1 MDLAVG
7 QIYGEKY
14 RIVRLLGQGSMGA
27 VYEGENVRI
36 RRKVAIKTLH
46 AGVAEKGDTLQRFE
60 REAQA
65 AGRIGSKHI
74 VEVLD
79 MGDLP
84 DGSRFMVMEHLE
96 GTTLAQHIKSN
107 GRVRP
112 LEASAILQ
120 QLLEGLG
127 AAHAAGIIHRDLK
140 PANVFLVRQAGRPD
154 FVKIL
159 DFGVSKFSVLSEE
172 MSMTRTGAVLG
183 TPYYM
188 SPEQAKG
195 ARGTDARSDLYAVG
209 VILYECITG
218 QVPFSAETFNELLF
232 RIVLES
238 PPPAESFVPD
248 LSPELAAI
256 IRKSMAREP
265 GDRFQTAQEL
275 KQALADWSAKAEE
288 AESPSF
294 DGLQTLDAQTVMR
307 QTPFAQPKPLP
318 AAGLRPAQPS
328 ITAGGTVMVNPG
340 AAPKAGGLAALGT
353 VIIDPAVA
361 PAGATPAPPGAAP
374 NGGGPARPPNGAGK
388 GTLATQPLPQWTG
401 PDAGAT
407 PAPPMGMPGAGM
419 PGAGMPGAAP
429 APGAG
434 YAADARGVYP
444 APVAMPDAMG
454 MQAGGMAPGMQAG
467 EEAMARPVPQRPR
480 NAMRVVAFL
489 GVATG
494 LLAGVAAWAV
504 LWRDGDAGEETTPAA
519 ATASAEASTAL
530 AAATASG
537 AAATASAAATETPAA
552 SAAAGDAPAST
563 AAASAPEPVRA
574 PPAEPVLAAP
584 PAKAT
589 VKAPAATAPKPAAT
603 SAPTAAPGKGGK
615 TNPSG
620 GRTVSSDL

>member
-1 MDLAVG
+1 MDLVVG
-7 QIYGEKY
+7 QVYGEKY

-46 AGVAEKGDTLQRFE
+46 PGMAEKGDTLQRFE

-84 DGSRFMVMEHLE
+84 DGSRYMVMEHLE
-96 GTTLAQHIKSN
+96 GITLQQLIKSS

-127 AAHAAGIIHRDLK
+127 AAHTAGIIHRDLK
-140 PANVFLVRQAGRPD
+140 PANVFLVRQAGRAD

-256 IRKSMAREP
+256 LRRAMAREP
-265 GDRFQTAQEL
+265 TERYQTAQEL
-275 KQALADWSAKAEE
+275 KQALADWSAKAAEE
-288 AESPSF
+288 ESPSF
-294 DGLQTLDAQTVMR
+294 DGLATLDHKTAMR
-307 QTPFAQPKPLP
+307 QTPFAPPKTQPSP
-318 AAGLRPAQPS
+318 GLRPAQPS
-328 ITAGGTVMVNPG
+328 LTAGGTVMVNPG
-340 AAPKAGGLAALGT
+340 AVPKGGGLAAQGT
-353 VIIDPAVA
+353 VIIDPSVGS
-361 PAGATPAPPGAAP
+361 PGATPAPPNGAPANGAA
-374 NGGGPARPPNGAGK
+374 GRPAANGAGK
-388 GTLATQPLPQWTG
+388 GTAATQPLPQWTG
-401 PDAGAT
+401 AEGAPGAT
-407 PAPPMGMPGAGM
+407 PGPPMAMPGMGTGAPPVPG
-419 PGAGMPGAAP
+419 
-429 APGAG
+429 GAG
-434 YAADARGVYP
+434 YTADARGMYP
-444 APVAMPDAMG
+444 APMAMP
-454 MQAGGMAPGMQAG
+454 
-467 EEAMARPVPQRPR
+467 EAMAMPGSPMMPMRGETVPRSVPQRPR

-489 GVATG
+489 GIATG

-504 LWRDGDAGEETTPAA
+504 LWRHDDPGGTTTAATVVADATGSSAAPATAA
-519 ATASAEASTAL
+519 AASAS
-530 AAATASG
+530 ATA
-537 AAATASAAATETPAA
+537 TEAPAAA
-552 SAAAGDAPAST
+552 SAAPGEPPAST
-563 AAASAPEPVRA
+563 AVASAEPPKSA
-574 PPAEPVLAAP
+574 PATPVEPVLSSA

-589 VKAPAATAPKPAAT
+589 SKPPATAAAPKPAAT
-603 SAPTAAPGKGGK
+603 SAPSAAPAGGKGGK